1 MTQDVIF
8 ISHGMPTVALG
19 DGPSI
24 RHWRSL
30 GQRLQQRR
38 PQAVLVISAHWQT
51 ESITLGSAAQPETI
65 HDFYGFDEALYRLQY
80 PAPGS
85 PGLAAMLA
93 QGLRQAGWDVVMDD
107 QQGLDHGAWIPL
119 RELLPDAATP
129 VIPLALPRTLDA
141 RQLFQLGRD
150 LARYRQQG
158 IAIIASGASSH
169 NLRAILAG
177 QPMTQPPAWLTGFQ
191 HWLQQQISANQIAPL
206 VNYQQTAP
214 DLQQNHPTDE
224 HLRPLLIA
232 LGAAAGDAVVHH
244 CPEIV
249 RQLLPMDT
257 WYWSA
262 A

>member
-8 ISHGMPTVALG
+8 VSHGMPTVALG
-19 DGPSI
+19 DSPSI
-24 RHWRSL
+24 RHWRDL

-51 ESITLGSAAQPETI
+51 EPITLGSAAQPETI
-65 HDFYGFDEALYRLQY
+65 HDFYGFDEALYSLQY
-80 PAPGS
+80 PAPGN

-93 QGLRQAGWDVVMDD
+93 RDLRQAGWDAVVDD
-107 QQGLDHGAWIPL
+107 RQGMDHGAWIPL

-141 RQLFQLGRD
+141 RQLLQLGRD

-191 HWLQQQISANQIAPL
+191 QWLRQQISANQIASL
-206 VNYQQTAP
+206 VT
-214 DLQQNHPTDE
+214 TSR
-224 HLRPLLIA
+224 RPLICSKTIRRTNIC
-232 LGAAAGDAVVHH
+232 G
-244 CPEIV
+244 P
-249 RQLLPMDT
+249 
-257 WYWSA
+257 Y
-262 A
+262 